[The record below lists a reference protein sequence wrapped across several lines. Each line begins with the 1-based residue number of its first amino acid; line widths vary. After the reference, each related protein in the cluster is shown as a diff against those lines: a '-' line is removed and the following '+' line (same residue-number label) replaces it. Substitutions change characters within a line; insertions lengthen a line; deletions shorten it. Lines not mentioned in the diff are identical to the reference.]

1 MKGLENNARTM
12 MEDTQ
17 NDTSPEGTGGDAGSG
32 KGGAKLIRGG
42 NGADAS
48 PEPIGEAAETQAAEA
63 AAVVAGTIRHA
74 GRRAAAGA
82 QAVRGQVEEGARVLA
97 REALDGAQAAA
108 AAAEDVTVHVGGDML
123 GEWMSY
129 AQRAYIRNA
138 NAMGELLYCRTPF
151 SLLRWQSNLFNETLS
166 DFTDTNAR
174 VLRLASNKA

>member
-1 MKGLENNARTM
+1 

-17 NDTSPEGTGGDAGSG
+17 NGPSLEGTGGDAGSG

-42 NGADAS
+42 NGADAGS
-48 PEPIGEAAETQAAEA
+48 EPTGQAAEAQAAEA

-82 QAVRGQVEEGARVLA
+82 QAVRGQVEEGARALG

-108 AAAEDVTVHVGGDML
+108 AAAEDVPAHVGGDML
-123 GEWMSY
+123 GEWVSY
-129 AQRAYIRNA
+129 ARRAYIRNT
-138 NAMGELLYCRTPF
+138 NAMGELVCCRTPF
-151 SLLRWQSNLFNETLS
+151 GLLRWQSNLFNETLS